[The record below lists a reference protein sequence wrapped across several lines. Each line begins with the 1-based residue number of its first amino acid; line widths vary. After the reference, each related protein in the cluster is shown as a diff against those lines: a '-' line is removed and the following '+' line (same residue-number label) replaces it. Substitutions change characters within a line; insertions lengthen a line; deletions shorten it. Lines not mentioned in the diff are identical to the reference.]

1 MTCPHAR
8 AWSDEASATDVAHNL
23 AECSNRG
30 LCDRTTGMCA
40 CESGRFEGAACERK
54 TCTNTCNGHGRCQSM
69 SYYASLQ
76 VRARLPRSLACPSLI
91 SLSSSPP

>member
-1 MTCPHAR
+1 MTCPYAR

-76 VRARLPRSLACPSLI
+76 VRARLPRSLACPSLRE
-91 SLSSSPP
+91 SRH